1 MPQTRQLAAI
11 MFTDIVGYTALMGR
25 DEKKAFDF
33 LTKNR
38 ELQKPIIEQYRGRWI
53 KELGDGVMAS
63 FNNVSDAIHAAMLIQ
78 EKCSASGEFE
88 LRIGVH
94 QGDVVFESDD
104 VFGDAVNIAA
114 RIQATAAPG
123 SIYISE
129 SVQLNIS
136 SLPHID
142 TRFVKKEVLKNVRE
156 PLNIYEV
163 VLPYGGTKDGALKV
177 IPVPT
182 TQEKSIAV
190 LPFTN
195 MSNDPE
201 QEYFSDGIAEEIINS
216 LTHIKDLKIAGRT
229 SSAQFKG
236 KQVDLREIGRKL
248 GVANVLEGSIRKQGN
263 RIRITAQLIEVQN
276 GFHLWSEKYDR
287 NMDDIFAIQDE
298 IALAIT
304 KQLRITL
311 FEKDREEIIHSA
323 TYSIEAYELVL
334 KGRFHIG
341 RRGSSILT
349 GLHYFEQAIAEDPQY
364 ALAYSGYAWAN
375 YLMAFYSFIS
385 GREVME
391 KVKQNAEK
399 AVQLDDCVHEGY
411 TALAFYYE
419 SFQWN
424 WQEGNKN
431 YLKAIALNPKFAQG
445 NSLYGMAHLA
455 WVEGSFDEALKYCRI
470 GIKTDPLSAID
481 HADLAWTLY
490 TATKFEEGLSVAR
503 TGIELDANSFLSH
516 RLAGL
521 CLIALNRADE
531 AVETFNHL
539 MSISNRHQHAL
550 CGLIW
555 AYCGNDNLSEAQKLM
570 DELIKRG
577 EKEYIGP
584 TYAAISAAHLNQ
596 FELAFEFL
604 ELAFTDKDPILVQLK
619 YGPFVPKALR
629 VDPRFEEML
638 NRMQFPN

>member
-1 MPQTRQLAAI
+1 MAQVRQLSAI
-11 MFTDIVGYTALMGR
+11 MFTDIVGYTALMGS
-25 DEKKAFDF
+25 DEKKAFE
-33 LTKNR
+33 LLKKNR
-38 ELQKPIIEQYRGRWI
+38 DLHRPAIEQYQGKWI
-53 KELGDGVMAS
+53 KELGDGVLAS
-63 FNNVSDAIHAAMLIQ
+63 FNNVSDAIHAAILIQ
-78 EKCSASGEFE
+78 EKCGTAAEYS
-88 LRIGVH
+88 LRIGIH

-104 VFGDAVNIAA
+104 VFGDAVNIAS
-114 RIQATAAPG
+114 RIQAMALPG

-136 SLPHID
+136 SLHHIE
-142 TRFVKKEVLKNVRE
+142 TRFVKKEVLKNVRD

-163 VLPYGGTKDGALKV
+163 VWGSGDSKADALTSAPLTA
-177 IPVPT
+177 IP
-182 TQEKSIAV
+182 EKSIAV

-216 LTHIKDLKIAGRT
+216 LAHIRDLKIAGRT

-263 RIRITAQLIEVQN
+263 RIRITAQLIEVQD

-304 KQLRITL
+304 EKLKITL
-311 FEKDREEIIHSA
+311 FEKDRKELVRNA
-323 TYSIEAYELVL
+323 TQSIEAYELVL
-334 KGRFHIG
+334 KGRFHIA

-349 GLHYFEQAIAEDPQY
+349 GLSYFEQAIAADPQY

-375 YLMAFYSFIS
+375 YLMAFYSFIA

-399 AVQLDDCVHEGY
+399 AIQLDEGVHEGY
-411 TALAFYYE
+411 TALAIYY
-419 SFQWN
+419 STFQWN
-424 WQEGNKN
+424 WRDGKNN
-431 YLKAIALNPKFAQG
+431 YLKAIQINPKYAQG

-455 WVEGSFDEALKYCRI
+455 WVEGAFDEARKYGQL
-470 GIKTDPLSAID
+470 GIKADPLSAID
-481 HADLAWTLY
+481 HADLAWALY
-490 TATKFEEGLSVAR
+490 TATKYEEGLAVAR
-503 TGIELDANSFLSH
+503 TGVELDANSFLSH
-516 RLAGL
+516 RVAGM
-521 CLIALNRADE
+521 CLIELKQAGE
-531 AVETFNHL
+531 AIDTFNHL

-555 AYCGNDNLSEAQKLM
+555 AHCSIHNISQAQLLM
-570 DELIKRG
+570 DELIHRG
-577 EKEYIGP
+577 KKEYIGP
-584 TYAAISAAHLNQ
+584 FYAGVSAAHLNQ
-596 FELAFEFL
+596 FDLAFEFL
-604 ELAFTDKDPILVQLK
+604 EQALTDRDPTLIQIK
-619 YGPFVPKALR
+619 RSPFVPQALR
-629 VDPRFEEML
+629 DHPGFNKLLDRIG
-638 NRMQFPN
+638 FPN

>member
-1 MPQTRQLAAI
+1 MSQTRQLAAI
-11 MFTDIVGYTALMGR
+11 MFTDIVGYTALMGT
-25 DEKKAFDF
+25 DERKAFEC
-33 LTKNR
+33 LKKNR
-38 ELQKPIIEQYRGRWI
+38 EIQRPAIERFNGKWI
-53 KELGDGVMAS
+53 KELGDGVLAC
-63 FNNVSDAIHAAMLIQ
+63 FNNASDAVQAAINIQ
-78 EKCSASGEFE
+78 ERCNAAGEFQ
-88 LRIGVH
+88 LRIGIH
-94 QGDVVFESDD
+94 QGDVVFEGED
-104 VFGDAVNIAA
+104 VFGDAVNIAS
-114 RIQATAAPG
+114 RIQGASSPG
-123 SIYISE
+123 GIFISE
-129 SVQLNIS
+129 SVHQNVS
-136 SLPHID
+136 NLPGIT
-142 TRFVKKEVLKNVRE
+142 TRFVKQESLKNVRE
-156 PLNIYEV
+156 PLNIYEITMGSV
-163 VLPYGGTKDGALKV
+163 ADQ
-177 IPVPT
+177 PT
-182 TQEKSIAV
+182 TGNKEMFKKVKQKSIAV

-201 QEYFSDGIAEEIINS
+201 QDYFGEGIAEEIINS
-216 LTHIKDLKIAGRT
+216 LVHIRDLKIAGRT

-236 KQVDLREIGRKL
+236 RNIDLREVGNKL
-248 GVANVLEGSIRKQGN
+248 GVSTVLEGSVRKQGN
-263 RIRITAQLIEVQN
+263 RLRITAQLINVDD
-276 GFHLWSEKYDR
+276 GFHLWSAKFDR

-304 KQLRITL
+304 KQLKITL
-311 FEKDREEIIHSA
+311 FEKDREEIIRNS
-323 TYSIEAYELVL
+323 TNSIEAYELVL

-375 YLMAFYSFIS
+375 YLMAFYTFIS
-385 GREVME
+385 GSEVME

-399 AVQLDDCVHEGY
+399 AVQLDDGVHEGY

-424 WQEGNKN
+424 WQEGKNN
-431 YLKAIALNPKFAQG
+431 YLKAIALNPQFAQG
-445 NSLYGMAHLA
+445 NSLFGMAHLA
-455 WVEGSFDEALKYCRI
+455 WVEGSFDEAQKYCRI
-470 GIKTDPLSAID
+470 GVKMDPLSAID
-481 HADLAWTLY
+481 HADLAWMLY
-490 TATKFEEGLSVAR
+490 TAKKYEEGLSVAR

-516 RLAGL
+516 RVAGL

-555 AYCGNDNLSEAQKLM
+555 AYCGNDRFPEAQKLM

-584 TYAAISAAHLNQ
+584 THAAISAAHLNQ

-604 ELAFTDKDPILVQLK
+604 EAAFRDKDPILVQLK
-619 YGPFVPKALR
+619 YSPFVPRTLR
-629 VDPRFEEML
+629 ENHRFEEML
-638 NRMQFPN
+638 NRMKFPN